1 MSWNKSVQEY
11 TGSLGHVSHSGER
24 FISDT
29 FRSGS
34 SVFSKSG
41 ITGAGLPTLASL
53 KNKMGTEDTTLGEDW
68 DVAMRTIKELSK
80 EETELE
86 ETKPEETSKKEPKLR
101 RVGTIKLKRDNEG
114 TGIYGTRSTLNYR
127 GVRSEKIVRTRL
139 VELMPEDIKDE
150 DDEGGILEYERE

>member
-1 MSWNKSVQEY
+1 
-11 TGSLGHVSHSGER
+11 
-24 FISDT
+24 
-29 FRSGS
+29 
-34 SVFSKSG
+34 
-41 ITGAGLPTLASL
+41 
-53 KNKMGTEDTTLGEDW
+53 MGTEDTTLGEDW

-127 GVRSEKIVRTRL
+127 GVRPEKIVRTRL